1 MLKTGRKAWK
11 AISLALALSLASAM
25 AVPPAFAGDSDNS
38 PEMSGKYRWQQ
49 RGDRVYRDRDRSR
62 RVYRDR
68 DWRRDNWRHHRRD
81 NWRHHRR
88 HRNNDAGA
96 AILGGIIGL
105 GAGLAIGNAT
115 APRYYDGGRYP
126 AWSAQWYRYCENR
139 YRSFNP
145 RTGYYLGYDGEYHF
159 CRAR

>member
-38 PEMSGKYRWQQ
+38 PQMSGKYRWQQ

-62 RVYRDR
+62 RIHRDR
-68 DWRRDNWRHHRRD
+68 DVRRDNWRRD
-81 NWRHHRR
+81 NRRHHRR

-115 APRYYDGGRYP
+115 APRSYDGGRYP

-145 RTGYYLGYDGEYHF
+145 RTGYFLGYDGEYHF